1 MTFRIR
7 WPTQFNIITQE
18 FGARPEFYGKFGLP
32 GHEGIDF
39 EAPEGSELYAVADG
53 VVSDVR
59 PDGDSDPV
67 GKPYGN
73 QLRIQH
79 GEGYTSIYAHLSQIF
94 AQRGQPVQ
102 AGQLIGLSGNTGNSF
117 GAHLHL
123 TIKKNGATQAHETS
137 FPYDIID
144 PSPYVGAFEVGARPA
159 PPEPPAQPTLQVQV
173 NSPDVGYLN
182 VRSAPSVSG
191 TLVAKVNDGV
201 TLGALEAEGVARSKV
216 GQQNQWLWVRTPD
229 GQVGYAAA
237 WYLRLTGVPAAPA
250 PAVTYLAVVV
260 SSPDT
265 PLKVR
270 GGPSTSQPILAE
282 APDGAVL
289 QTLEPEETV
298 RRKVGQQGEW
308 LHVQTPN
315 GVTGYSAAWY
325 LHVQGD
331 RDTSFG
337 MGVSFG
343 LPMVEQALVEEERK
357 LIRAD
362 DLTRIKGIGRKTA
375 TALYA
380 AGVGVYEQLAAFK
393 PEPFLIWLGA
403 KGIRGRYASSWPR
416 QARLLAEGRLRQL
429 ATLQRKLA
437 KKQKI
442 GRLHS

>member
-59 PDGDSDPV
+59 LDGDSDPL

-79 GEGYTSIYAHLSQIF
+79 DEGYTSIYAHLLQII
-94 AQRGQPVQ
+94 AQRGQPVR

-123 TIKKNGATQAHETS
+123 TLKKDGATQAHETS

-144 PSPYVGAFEVGARPA
+144 PTPYVGAFEAGAQPA

-173 NSPDVGYLN
+173 NSPEVGYLN

-191 TLVAKVNDGV
+191 ALVARVNDGV
-201 TLGALEAEGVARSKV
+201 TLVALEAEGVARSKV

-237 WYLRLTGVPAAPA
+237 WYLRLTGAPIAPTPA
-250 PAVTYLAVVV
+250 TTSLAVVV

-270 GGPSTSQPILAE
+270 GGPSTGQPILAE
-282 APDGAVL
+282 APDGTVL
-289 QTLEPEETV
+289 QALEPEEAI

-308 LHVQTPN
+308 LRVQTPD

-325 LHVQGD
+325 LHAQGD
-331 RDTSFG
+331 RDISFG
-337 MGVSFG
+337 VGVSFG
-343 LPMVEQALVEEERK
+343 LSAVEQAPVEEERK
-357 LIRAD
+357 LIQAD
-362 DLTRIKGIGRKTA
+362 DLTRIKGIGPKTA

-380 AGVGVYEQLAAFK
+380 AGIGIYEQLAAFK
-393 PEPFLIWLGA
+393 PEPLLTWLGV
-403 KGIRGRYASSWPR
+403 KGIRGRYISSWPR
-416 QARLLAEGRLRQL
+416 QARLLAQGKFKQL
-429 ATLQRKLA
+429 ATLQKKLTN
-437 KKQKI
+437 K
-442 GRLHS
+442 